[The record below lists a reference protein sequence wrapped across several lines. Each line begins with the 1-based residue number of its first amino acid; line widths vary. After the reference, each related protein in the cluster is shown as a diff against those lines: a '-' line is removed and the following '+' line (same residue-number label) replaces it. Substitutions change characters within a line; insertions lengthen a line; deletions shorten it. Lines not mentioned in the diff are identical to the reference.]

1 MHFET
6 AGGKP
11 NNLKKKQFS
20 LPAEPWFSVVSVHL
34 TTTAV
39 CAASAPSVAAFSQR
53 LLLTCSSTFPLLR
66 PSCL

>member
-53 LLLTCSSTFPLLR
+53 LLLT
-66 PSCL
+66 